1 MAGKEK
7 IDLYLDGP
15 TLQEIEA
22 FKNVDGYT
30 FNPSLYKKLK
40 VTNYIKFTKE
50 LINKTNNRPISIEV
64 IANDDENCTRQGEIL
79 SKLSNNVY
87 VKIPVIF
94 TSGQSSKKTIQNLVD
109 KNIKLNI
116 TAIFE
121 KSQVKEILP
130 ILKDSKAILSIFSGR
145 IFDIGL
151 DAKNIFSEMT
161 KYIHENSNCK
171 TLWASCR
178 MSYDY
183 IIAQQSR
190 ADIITMSPN
199 LVKKIATFGKNPLEH
214 SKDTVKGF
222 FNDAKSTGFVL

>member
-121 KSQVKEILP
+121 ISQVKEILP

-183 IIAQQSR
+183 ILAQQSR

-199 LVKKIATFGKNPLEH
+199 LAKKIATFGKNPLEH

-222 FNDAKSTGFVL
+222 FDDAKSTGFVL

>member
-1 MAGKEK
+1 MSNKKK
-7 IDLYLDGP
+7 IELYLDGP
-15 TLQEIEA
+15 TFQEIKD
-22 FKNVDGYT
+22 FKNIDGYT

-40 VTNYIKFTKE
+40 AENYIEFTKK
-50 LINKTNNRPISIEV
+50 LIDKTNNKPISIEV
-64 IANDDENCTRQGEIL
+64 IADDDENCIRQGEKI
-79 SKLSNNVY
+79 SKLGNSIY

-94 TSGQSSKKTIQNLVD
+94 TSGQSSKKTIKSLVE

-121 KSQVKEILP
+121 ISQVKEILP

-151 DAKNIFSEMT
+151 DAVKVFGEMA

-171 TLWASCR
+171 VLWASCR

-183 IIAQQSR
+183 ILAQKCG
-190 ADIITMSPN
+190 ADIITMQPN
-199 LVKKIATFGKNPLEH
+199 LAKKIALFGKSSLEN

-222 FNDAKSTGFVL
+222 FDDAKASGFVL

>member
-1 MAGKEK
+1 MNKKK
-7 IDLYLDGP
+7 IELYLDGP
-15 TLQEIEA
+15 AFQEIED
-22 FKNVDGYT
+22 FQNVDGYT

-40 VTNYIKFTKE
+40 AENYIEFTKK
-50 LINKTNNRPISIEV
+50 LINNTGNKPISIEV
-64 IANDDENCTRQGEIL
+64 IADDDENCIRQGEIL
-79 SKLSNNVY
+79 SKLGNSVY

-94 TSGQSSKKTIQNLVD
+94 TSDQSSKKTIKNLVN

-121 KSQVKEILP
+121 ISQVKEILP
-130 ILKDSKAILSIFSGR
+130 ILKSSKAILSIFSGR

-151 DAKNIFSEMT
+151 DATKVFGQMA

-171 TLWASCR
+171 ALWGSCR

-183 IIAQQSR
+183 ILAQQCD
-190 ADIITMSPN
+190 ADIITMQPN
-199 LVKKIATFGKNPLEH
+199 LAKKITLFGKNSLEY

-222 FNDAKSTGFVL
+222 FDDAKSSGFVF

>member
-64 IANDDENCTRQGEIL
+64 IANDDKNCTRQGEIL

-94 TSGQSSKKTIQNLVD
+94 SLVR
-109 KNIKLNI
+109 
-116 TAIFE
+116 
-121 KSQVKEILP
+121 V
-130 ILKDSKAILSIFSGR
+130 
-145 IFDIGL
+145 
-151 DAKNIFSEMT
+151 
-161 KYIHENSNCK
+161 
-171 TLWASCR
+171 
-178 MSYDY
+178 
-183 IIAQQSR
+183 
-190 ADIITMSPN
+190 
-199 LVKKIATFGKNPLEH
+199 VKKRFRT
-214 SKDTVKGF
+214 
-222 FNDAKSTGFVL
+222 